1 MANTT
6 NEITCGAFTYNT
18 ETNVVSGP
26 AEYMKEQGNARL
38 DRILAGQDV
47 VFNMGCTR
55 SPSVEMAVLVSLQT
69 DYAGWKGTRQ
79 LLNSLR

>member
-1 MANTT
+1 MANS
-6 NEITCGAFTYNT
+6 NIIECGAFTYNT
-18 ETNVVSGP
+18 ETNQVAGP
-26 AEYMKEQGNARL
+26 AAYMAEKGSARL
-38 DRILAGQDV
+38 ERIMNGQDV

-79 LLNSLR
+79 SLAGLR

>member
-1 MANTT
+1 MTDSTT
-6 NEITCGAFTYNT
+6 ITVGAFTYNR
-18 ETNVVSGP
+18 ETGEVSGP
-26 AEYMKEQGNARL
+26 EEYMRERGFARIA
-38 DRILAGQDV
+38 RIEAGQDV

-55 SPSVEMAVLVSLQT
+55 SPNVETAVLVSLQT